1 MFNFLKKQ
9 KFPTLLFVAASL
21 AAFILLPLLFLF
33 LKSALLT
40 GADSKEKANS
50 AEQYYGLKN
59 KAADPFITKGAGFRE
74 KTEKPIISAADPSLG
89 SPDALVTIIIFSD
102 FTCDFCKR
110 QEQILQQ
117 IVDDYRGKIK
127 LIRKDYPENSPSSA
141 SFRAAAA
148 ARCAG
153 EQGRFW
159 EYGELIYQNNN
170 GLSDDKLMGLA
181 KESGIDAGEFKQC
194 FAGEKTAGAVRN
206 NITEANDLDIS
217 GVPFIYVNDLG
228 FMGEM
233 TYEELKNIVERE
245 LQK

>member
-33 LKSALLT
+33 LKSTLLT
-40 GADSKEKANS
+40 GADSKEEANS
-50 AEQYYGLKN
+50 AAQYYGLKN

-89 SPDALVTIIIFSD
+89 SPNAPVTIVIFSD

-110 QEQILQQ
+110 QEQILKQA
-117 IVDDYRGKIK
+117 VGDYRGKIK
-127 LIRKDYPENSPSSA
+127 LIRKDYPGNSPSSA
-141 SFRAAAA
+141 SFRAAVA

-153 EQGRFW
+153 EQGKFW
-159 EYGELIYQNNN
+159 EYGELVYQNNN
-170 GLSDDKLMGLA
+170 NLSDDKLVGLA
-181 KESGIDAGEFKQC
+181 KEGGIDAGEFKRC

-206 NITEANDLDIS
+206 NITEANDLGIG
-217 GVPFIYVNDLG
+217 GVPFIYVNDLE
-228 FMGEM
+228 FMEEI
-233 TYEELKNIVERE
+233 TYEELRNIVERE